1 MSELIANFQRRYG
14 SDFLYSSPN
23 LLSGISRILDL
34 WGTYDSYNDS
44 LTPDIADLNAIKQ
57 DWLVTG
63 EDLREAFKV
72 YLAETNEQSTKTKK

>member
-1 MSELIANFQRRYG
+1 M
-14 SDFLYSSPN
+14 
-23 LLSGISRILDL
+23 DL
-34 WGTYDSYNDS
+34 WGTYDSYNAS